1 MVDVLNTFLPPEVRA
16 FIEYKEW
23 SIKTTEGVHMFV
35 ERGGKVIPTLCINGR
50 RTHESVI
57 PTLDELYDELSA
69 SARTDEQARVLEA
82 ARAAALAAYE
92 AADAGGPR

>member
-1 MVDVLNTFLPPEVRA
+1 MVDVLNTFLPAEVRT

-57 PTLDELYDELSA
+57 PTLDELYEALA
-69 SARTDEQARVLEA
+69 RGARTDEQRRVLQA
-82 ARAAALAAYE
+82 AYVVAQAAYE
-92 AADAGGPR
+92 ASDPGRPC